1 MPDLWD
7 TNPEHVF
14 GTPDEQPDPA
24 PDDRED
30 HPKEKG
36 PRADRGRLRPS
47 AYLLIALVIAVVAI
61 LVVLVGLDDEAS
73 WDSQVGRHLGRPTCG
88 MRGCRWSGSG
98 SRAGP
103 NVEGA

>member
-30 HPKEKG
+30 HPTDKG

-61 LVVLVGLDDEAS
+61 LVVLVGLLFANS
-73 WDSQVGRHLGRPTCG
+73 
-88 MRGCRWSGSG
+88 
-98 SRAGP
+98 
-103 NVEGA
+103 